1 MTAGLHMK
9 SDIIAITYSSD
20 DDTGGAI
27 ITGSVAYNSLPS
39 ILTARRSSQRM
50 LEAGLETDTVYDFTC
65 AAKFQR
71 ERVIIN
77 ERDEVQVTWPLNH
90 ALFGLKFRVTGVQ
103 VGSSRISYA
112 PLHCTLSRIVS
123 SRSQQ

>member
-1 MTAGLHMK
+1 MK
-9 SDIIAITYSSD
+9 VDVIAITYSDD

-27 ITGSVAYNSLPS
+27 VTGSVVHSSLPS

-65 AAKFQR
+65 AANFQR

-90 ALFGLKFRVTGVQ
+90 ALFNLKFRVTGVQ
-103 VGSSRISYA
+103 AGSSRTHYA
-112 PLHCTLSRIVS
+112 PLHCTLSRIIS